1 MRGGGLNPHKDG
13 EALWDLVFNQREAIL
28 ATLKRDGRPQLSN
41 VLYVVD
47 PDSRT
52 VRISTTSERAKA
64 RNLGRDPR
72 AALHVSGDN
81 FWSYAVAEGQAT
93 LSPVARTAGD
103 DACEELF
110 AVHSA
115 FYETLQPEAFY
126 EEMIANRR
134 LVVRIRLE
142 RVYGIISTSGRR
154 PQKRSDD
161 AGADDADK

>member
-93 LSPVARTAGD
+93 LSPVARTMPARSSSPSIPPSTKP
-103 DACEELF
+103 C
-110 AVHSA
+110 S
-115 FYETLQPEAFY
+115 
-126 EEMIANRR
+126 RR
-134 LVVRIRLE
+134 R
-142 RVYGIISTSGRR
+142 ST
-154 PQKRSDD
+154 KR
-161 AGADDADK
+161 